1 VGADGKDQSYS
12 ELGKLLYSL
21 ACTRGVRGPY
31 SVAGY
36 LEKSLG
42 GHVVSGQAVSKYL
55 VGAYLPKHSF
65 IEAFADAF
73 ELSAQE
79 RAELAWVY
87 TYGSSNGHI
96 RDRARDDRQVLP

>member
-1 VGADGKDQSYS
+1 MGADGKDQSYS
-12 ELGKLLYSL
+12 ELGKLLDSL
-21 ACTRGVRGPY
+21 ACSRGVCGPY
-31 SVAGY
+31 SVARYLVSIDGY
-36 LEKSLG
+36 
-42 GHVVSGQAVSKYL
+42 VVSGQAISKYL

-73 ELSAQE
+73 ELTAQE
-79 RAELAWVY
+79 RNELAWVY